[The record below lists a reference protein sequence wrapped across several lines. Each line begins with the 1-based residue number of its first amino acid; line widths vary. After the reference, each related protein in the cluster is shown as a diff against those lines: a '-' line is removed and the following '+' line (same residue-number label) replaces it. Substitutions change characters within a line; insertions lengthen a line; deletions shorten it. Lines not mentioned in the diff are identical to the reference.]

1 MTAHDAATAQ
11 TPPREE
17 WRGARAPR
25 WTPLELVAMVLGFI
39 VFWPIGLAIL
49 GWKFWQ
55 RRTGYPGDLRVFADE
70 GIDKMRGAFGR
81 ACGGRRGIA
90 RRAHDGEAAQD
101 GGGWVERRWGAFAA
115 QGFGAQGF
123 GATGNHAF
131 DEWKASELAR
141 LDEERRKLQQAEREF
156 ADYQSH
162 LRQARDRDEFDR
174 FVRERDAA
182 KARGEAGWRPFAS
195 DGEPRPQAE

>member
-1 MTAHDAATAQ
+1 MAAYHSASAQ
-11 TPPREE
+11 SPSQDG

-55 RRTGYPGDLRVFADE
+55 RRSGYPGDLRAFADE
-70 GIDKMRGAFGR
+70 GIDKMRGVFGS
-81 ACGGRRGIA
+81 ACGGRRGMM
-90 RRAHDGEAAQD
+90 RRAQEGEDAGQA
-101 GGGWVERRWGAFAA
+101 GGWVERRWGAFSAERY
-115 QGFGAQGF
+115 

-156 ADYQSH
+156 ADYQTH

-182 KARGEAGWRPFAS
+182 RSRGEAGWRPFSGDA
-195 DGEPRPQAE
+195 EPRPQAE